1 MKRYSIG
8 LITGVLF
15 TASAFMFIG
24 ARSNHTHDATEIEY
38 KSFQYGG
45 YGTLQKK
52 IKEID
57 SKVDDDH
64 THDATEIEYNSF
76 QYGGYGSLQKKIK
89 DLEGD

>member
-1 MKRYSIG
+1 MNRYSIG

-45 YGTLQKK
+45 YG
-52 IKEID
+52 
-57 SKVDDDH
+57 
-64 THDATEIEYNSF
+64 
-76 QYGGYGSLQKKIK
+76 SLQKKIK

>member
-38 KSFQYGG
+38 
-45 YGTLQKK
+45 
-52 IKEID
+52 
-57 SKVDDDH
+57 
-64 THDATEIEYNSF
+64 NSF